1 MKSNLTKPTGPL
13 ALGIHWAH
21 DASVS
26 ICSPEGILF
35 SVAEERITRIKHYY
49 GFPREAI
56 KLALEFCGISAKD
69 IDIVAFSSRN
79 VFYPSHPNRC
89 VVELDGSTK
98 ARGPMSDEEW
108 TDSVWNNISDEF
120 GWHSVADKLRMKK
133 TELMIRSSWGEFT
146 PRHYLLQKEF
156 LADLGFMDT
165 RIVHYY
171 IAHHR
176 AHAASAFRLSGLD
189 EACVISVDGKG
200 DGVSA
205 AILKGGPDGK
215 MQLLRSTPA
224 KDSLG
229 SFYQATTE
237 ALGFT
242 PVDGEYKTMGL
253 AALGKRTMEV
263 SPLADML
270 HVEDGVFKSR
280 YAWEF
285 RDYNK
290 AYPDKTV
297 PNPLVSVVQSDQFK
311 QLLAGMEPQDFA
323 YIVQEH
329 FEGNMLAFASDALRI
344 TGSKNLVGAGGVML
358 NVKANTRIK
367 EELKPNEFF
376 VFPDSADSGL
386 SAGAAMEALHVHG
399 ALKSTARFHDPYM
412 GHSYPEAT
420 CRAAVEIF
428 GKRTPLSVT
437 DIGQGPPALVAR
449 QLVEGRVIGT
459 FQGRME
465 MGPRSLGNRAVIAD
479 ARTNQ
484 VKDRINLILK
494 GREYFVPFAP
504 IVLEEEAHLYWDGS
518 IDYRFMTFAVK
529 ANEYAKRTVPA
540 VVHIDGTMRPQVV
553 SEDRNPWLF
562 SLLQEYKK
570 LTGVGVLINTSFNRH
585 GLPIVGAPADALDH
599 LSNKWIDGLIIGNQY
614 VELAQ

>member
-1 MKSNLTKPTGPL
+1 MASVSKKFKGPL
-13 ALGIHWAH
+13 AMGIHWAH

-49 GFPREAI
+49 GFPCEAI
-56 KLALEFCGISAKD
+56 KVALEYCGISAKD
-69 IDIVAFSSRN
+69 IDILAFSSRN
-79 VFYPSHPNRC
+79 VFYPSHPNRR
-89 VVELDGSTK
+89 VVELDGSVKT
-98 ARGPMSDEEW
+98 RGQMSDEECA
-108 TDSVWNNISDEF
+108 DSVWNNIFDEF
-120 GWHSVADKLRMKK
+120 GWHSIADKLRMKR
-133 TELMIRSSWGEFT
+133 TELMIRGSWGEFA
-146 PRHYLLQKEF
+146 PRHYLLQKDF
-156 LADLGFMDT
+156 LADLGFMDK
-165 RIVHYY
+165 RIMHYY

-176 AHAASAFRLSGLD
+176 AHAASAFRLSGLE

-200 DGVSA
+200 DGISA
-205 AILKGGPDGK
+205 AILKGGPDGR
-215 MQLLRSTPA
+215 MQLLRTTPA

-253 AALGKRTMEV
+253 AALGKSTMEV
-263 SPLADML
+263 SPVADIL
-270 HVEDGVFKSR
+270 HVKDGVFRSR

-290 AYPDKTV
+290 THPDKTV

-311 QLLAGMEPQDFA
+311 QLSAGFEPQDFA

-329 FEGNMLAFASDALRI
+329 FEENMLAFVSDALRI
-344 TGSKNLVGAGGVML
+344 TNSKNLVGAGGVML
-358 NVKANTRIK
+358 NVKANSRIK
-367 EELKPNEFF
+367 EELKPDEFF

-386 SAGAAMEALHVHG
+386 SAGAAMEALHAHG
-399 ALKSTARFHDPYM
+399 ALKSTIRFLDPYM
-412 GHSYPEAT
+412 GHSYSDAT
-420 CRAAVEIF
+420 CRSAVDIF
-428 GKRTPLSVT
+428 SMRSPLSVT
-437 DIGQGPPALVAR
+437 DIGSAPPAVVAKK
-449 QLVEGRVIGT
+449 LVEGRVIGT

-504 IVLEEEAHLYWDGS
+504 IVLEEEAHLYWNGS
-518 IDYRFMTFAVK
+518 IDYHFMTFAVK
-529 ANEYAKRTVPA
+529 ANEYAKKTVPA

-562 SLLQEYKK
+562 SLLREYKK

-585 GLPIVGAPADALDH
+585 GLPIVGSPVDALEH
-599 LSNKWIDGLIIGNQY
+599 LSRNWIDGLIIGNQY
-614 VELAQ
+614 VELA

>member
-1 MKSNLTKPTGPL
+1 MTSILNEVKGPL
-13 ALGIHWAH
+13 AMGIHWAH

-26 ICSPEGILF
+26 ICSPQGILF

-56 KLALEFCGISAKD
+56 KLALEFCRISAKD
-69 IDIVAFSSRN
+69 IEILAFSSRN

-89 VVELDGSTK
+89 VVELDGSIK
-98 ARGPMSDEEW
+98 ARGQISDNEW
-108 TDSVWNNISDEF
+108 KDSIWNNISDEF

-133 TELMIRSSWGEFT
+133 MELMIRDSWGEFT
-146 PRHYLLQKEF
+146 PRHYLQHKDF
-156 LADLGFMDT
+156 LEDLGFMDE

-189 EACVISVDGKG
+189 EACVISIDGKG
-200 DGVSA
+200 DGISA
-205 AILKGGPDGK
+205 TILKGSPDGK
-215 MQLLRSTPA
+215 MHLLRSTPA

-253 AALGKRTMEV
+253 AALGKRTIEE
-263 SPLADML
+263 SPLANMM

-290 AYPDKTV
+290 AHPDKTV

-311 QLLAGMEPQDFA
+311 QLSTQMAPQDFA
-323 YIVQEH
+323 HIVQAH
-329 FEGNMLAFASDALRI
+329 FEDNMLTFARQALQI

-367 EELKPNEFF
+367 EVLKPNEFF

-386 SAGAAMEALHVHG
+386 SAGAAMEALYVHG
-399 ALKSTARFHDPYM
+399 ALKSTVRFRDPYM
-412 GHSYPEAT
+412 GHSYPDAT
-420 CRAAVEIF
+420 CRAEVEMF
-428 GKRTPLSVT
+428 GKATPLSVT
-437 DIGQGPPALVAR
+437 DIGQGSPILVAR
-449 QLVEGRVIGT
+449 MLAEGKVVGT

-465 MGPRSLGNRAVIAD
+465 MGPRSLGNRAVLAD
-479 ARTNQ
+479 ARTSQ

-504 IVLEEEAHLYWDGS
+504 VVLEEEANLYWDGS
-518 IDYRFMTFAVK
+518 IDYRFMTFAVN
-529 ANEYAKRTVPA
+529 ANEYAKRIVPA
-540 VVHIDGTMRPQVV
+540 VVHVDGTMRPQVV
-553 SEDRNPWLF
+553 SKERNAWLF

-585 GLPIVGAPADALDH
+585 GLPIVGAPTDALDH
-599 LSNKWIDGLIIGNQY
+599 LANKWIDGLAIGTQY
-614 VELAQ
+614 VELKQ